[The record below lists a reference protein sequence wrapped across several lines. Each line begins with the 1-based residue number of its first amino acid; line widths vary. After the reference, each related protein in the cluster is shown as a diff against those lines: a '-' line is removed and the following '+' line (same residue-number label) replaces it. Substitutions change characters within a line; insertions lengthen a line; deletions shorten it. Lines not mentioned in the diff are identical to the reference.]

1 MDRRISLAKQRDDF
15 EVEVVDLKGS
25 SLLQAQQ
32 QAVARIGQKVQ
43 TQAAYLA
50 YIDVFWA
57 LMLIIVA
64 AIPLA
69 LALRNVK
76 LGGPAPVGH

>member
-1 MDRRISLAKQRDDF
+1 MDYAYAEWQLTQYFVAQ
-15 EVEVVDLKGS
+15 GS

-32 QAVARIGQKVQ
+32 QAVAWIGQKVQ

-57 LMLIIVA
+57 LMLIFCRGHSA
-64 AIPLA
+64 RA
-69 LALRNVK
+69 R
-76 LGGPAPVGH
+76 PAQREARRTGSDAH